1 MQGELG
7 GEVEV
12 PPELRWLSLML
23 DCKMFE
29 ESAKSN
35 IQSLLQCNQPALAM
49 SIRDVEEVWELVWRR
64 GRGVVG
70 GGAVIVCLIEI
81 D

>member
-1 MQGELG
+1 MQGGQG
-7 GEVEV
+7 GEAGV

-29 ESAKSN
+29 ESEKSSN
-35 IQSLLQCNQPALAM
+35 RSLLQCNQPALAM
-49 SIRDVEEVWELVWRR
+49 SIRDVEEVRELVRWR

-70 GGAVIVCLIEI
+70 GRPVAVCLRET